1 MVKKLSELISRQQY
15 EIKIQAVVNEKILA
29 RGNIKPV
36 RKDVKLT
43 KSLNISIDLSRQKKL
58 LKYQAEG
65 KKRMK
70 MIGKVQL
77 SQDVFRKLLS

>member
-1 MVKKLSELISRQQY
+1 MVQKLSELISRQQY

-36 RKDVKLT
+36 RKDVKLNAH
-43 KSLNISIDLSRQKKL
+43 NISIDLFRQKKL

-70 MIGKVQL
+70 MVGKVQL
-77 SQDVFRKLLS
+77 SQDVFQKLLS